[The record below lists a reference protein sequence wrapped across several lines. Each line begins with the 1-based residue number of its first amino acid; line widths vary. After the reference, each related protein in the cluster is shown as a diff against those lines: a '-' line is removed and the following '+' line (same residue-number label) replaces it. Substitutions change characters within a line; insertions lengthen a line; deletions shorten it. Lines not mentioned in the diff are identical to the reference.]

1 VPNTKKIR
9 EGKGAPG
16 SIARALS
23 NSAMAASYCPYLFL
37 KNLPAHRITEFRHSR
52 TFLTR
57 KRNHDKILFLL
68 GLQMQQPAASI
79 IFAFCL
85 ACSAVGEAA
94 YVIKLR
100 NGNEFIT
107 GRYWNEGTQVMF
119 DVYGGV
125 FGIDRA
131 FVTKIEASNRALK
144 PEVAIYEDVKN
155 RPQIEQ
161 AKEAKE
167 TKKPTTPSEATAEPV
182 RKDDPITQE
191 FNRLQETSRGIGG
204 MLTSEIRDLLR
215 DITAFK
221 NKISRDSKLFIKYA
235 SEFNEAQE
243 LGAATETAL
252 RSRDQ

>member
-1 VPNTKKIR
+1 VSRDRGT
-9 EGKGAPG
+9 G
-16 SIARALS
+16 
-23 NSAMAASYCPYLFL
+23 FL
-37 KNLPAHRITEFRHSR
+37 DSR
-52 TFLTR
+52 VFLTEKR
-57 KRNHDKILFLL
+57 KNDTIYFYWYS
-68 GLQMQQPAASI
+68 QMQQSAVSL
-79 IFAFCL
+79 IFALCL
-85 ACSAVGEAA
+85 AYSGAVEAA
-94 YVIKLR
+94 YVIKLG

-107 GRYWNEGTQVMF
+107 GRYWHEGTQVMF

-131 FVTKIEASNRALK
+131 FVTKIVESNRALK
-144 PEVAIYEDVKN
+144 LEAAVYEDTKD
-155 RPQIEQ
+155 RPQTEQ
-161 AKEAKE
+161 AEEAKE
-167 TKKPTTPSEATAEPV
+167 TKKPTIPVEAKAEAE

-235 SEFNEAQE
+235 SEFNDAQE

-252 RSRDQ
+252 RSRNQ

>member
-1 VPNTKKIR
+1 MQ
-9 EGKGAPG
+9 
-16 SIARALS
+16 L
-23 NSAMAASYCPYLFL
+23 SAMSLVFV
-37 KNLPAHRITEFRHSR
+37 
-52 TFLTR
+52 
-57 KRNHDKILFLL
+57 
-68 GLQMQQPAASI
+68 
-79 IFAFCL
+79 FCL
-85 ACSAVGEAA
+85 TCSGIGEAA

-107 GRYWNEGTQVMF
+107 GRYWHEGTQVMF

-125 FGIDRA
+125 FGIERA
-131 FVTKIEASNRALK
+131 FVTKIEKSNKA
-144 PEVAIYEDVKN
+144 PMQEVAVQEDAKDKF
-155 RPQIEQ
+155 QTEQ

-167 TKKPTTPSEATAEPV
+167 TKKPTTPSEAKAEAE
-182 RKDDPITQE
+182 RQDDPITQE
-191 FNRLQETSRGIGG
+191 FNRLQETSRGISG

-235 SEFNEAQE
+235 SEFNDAQE

>member
-1 VPNTKKIR
+1 MPKLIAALWFTLPLVFPTV
-9 EGKGAPG
+9 GK
-16 SIARALS
+16 
-23 NSAMAASYCPYLFL
+23 
-37 KNLPAHRITEFRHSR
+37 
-52 TFLTR
+52 
-57 KRNHDKILFLL
+57 
-68 GLQMQQPAASI
+68 
-79 IFAFCL
+79 
-85 ACSAVGEAA
+85 AA
-94 YVIKLR
+94 YIIKLK
-100 NGNEFIT
+100 NGNEFVT
-107 GRYWNEGTQVMF
+107 GRYWHEGTQLMF

-131 FVTKIEASNRALK
+131 FVTKIEESNRALK
-144 PEVAIYEDVKN
+144 LEAAVYENAKD
-155 RPQIEQ
+155 RPQTEQ
-161 AKEAKE
+161 AEEAKE
-167 TKKPTTPSEATAEPV
+167 TKNPTIPAQAKAVAE

-191 FNRLQETSRGIGG
+191 FNRLQETSRGLGG

>member
-1 VPNTKKIR
+1 
-9 EGKGAPG
+9 
-16 SIARALS
+16 
-23 NSAMAASYCPYLFL
+23 
-37 KNLPAHRITEFRHSR
+37 
-52 TFLTR
+52 
-57 KRNHDKILFLL
+57 
-68 GLQMQQPAASI
+68 MQHPAASI
-79 IFAFCL
+79 VFVFCL
-85 ACSAVGEAA
+85 ACSGVGEAA
-94 YVIKLR
+94 YVIKLG

-131 FVTKIEASNRALK
+131 FVTRIEASNRELK
-144 PEVAIYEDVKN
+144 LEAAVYEDAKD
-155 RPQIEQ
+155 RPQTEQ

-167 TKKPTTPSEATAEPV
+167 TKKPTTPSEAKAEAE

-235 SEFNEAQE
+235 SEFNDAQE

>member
-1 VPNTKKIR
+1 
-9 EGKGAPG
+9 
-16 SIARALS
+16 
-23 NSAMAASYCPYLFL
+23 
-37 KNLPAHRITEFRHSR
+37 
-52 TFLTR
+52 
-57 KRNHDKILFLL
+57 
-68 GLQMQQPAASI
+68 MQQSAVSLV
-79 IFAFCL
+79 FALCL
-85 ACSAVGEAA
+85 ACSGVGEAA
-94 YVIKLR
+94 YVIKLG

-144 PEVAIYEDVKN
+144 PEAAVYEDAKD
-155 RPQIEQ
+155 RPQTEQ

-167 TKKPTTPSEATAEPV
+167 TKKPTTPSEAKAEDE

-235 SEFNEAQE
+235 SEFNDAQE

>member
-1 VPNTKKIR
+1 
-9 EGKGAPG
+9 
-16 SIARALS
+16 
-23 NSAMAASYCPYLFL
+23 
-37 KNLPAHRITEFRHSR
+37 
-52 TFLTR
+52 
-57 KRNHDKILFLL
+57 
-68 GLQMQQPAASI
+68 MQQSAASI
-79 IFAFCL
+79 VFALCL
-85 ACSAVGEAA
+85 ACSGVGEAV
-94 YVIKLR
+94 YVIKLG

-107 GRYWNEGTQVMF
+107 GRYWHKGTQVMF

-131 FVTKIEASNRALK
+131 FVTKIEESDKALK
-144 PEVAIYEDVKN
+144 LEAAVYEDAKD
-155 RPQIEQ
+155 RPQTEQ

-167 TKKPTTPSEATAEPV
+167 TKKPTTPPEAKAEAE

-235 SEFNEAQE
+235 SEFNDAQE
-243 LGAATETAL
+243 IGNVTENAL
-252 RSRDQ
+252 TSRDQ